1 MAPPARKRDHR
12 PASFPNLRG
21 DVSDIP
27 IAAKNSD
34 PLVRRRGSK
43 LARIVLTMSNNHL
56 DFPSAFAQERRSL
69 GGVAQSSAAA
79 RKSRDEEL

>member
-1 MAPPARKRDHR
+1 M
-12 PASFPNLRG
+12 
-21 DVSDIP
+21 SDIP

-43 LARIVLTMSNNHL
+43 LAWIVLTMSNNHL
-56 DFPSAFAQERRSL
+56 NFPSAFTQERSSL
-69 GGVAQSSAAA
+69 GCEAQRSASA

>member
-1 MAPPARKRDHR
+1 M
-12 PASFPNLRG
+12 
-21 DVSDIP
+21 SDIP

-43 LARIVLTMSNNHL
+43 LSRIVLTMSEIL
-56 DFPSAFAQERRSL
+56 FVFPSVFAQERRSL
-69 GGVAQSSAAA
+69 GCETQRSASA